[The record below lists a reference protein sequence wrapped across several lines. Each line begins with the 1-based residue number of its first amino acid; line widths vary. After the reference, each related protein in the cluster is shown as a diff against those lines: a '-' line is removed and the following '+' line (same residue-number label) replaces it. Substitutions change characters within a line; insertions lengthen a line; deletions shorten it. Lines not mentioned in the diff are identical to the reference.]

1 MQYVKM
7 VKLFAVSDDNSSV
20 QSSPWQRDHCWK
32 QVHPRKDAGR
42 YLTFFMRPDA
52 RLKSIRRKNMCVLK
66 VKRRRPLDASEIK
79 EDSEAPPSSG
89 ENKKLVGVE
98 RRKLT
103 AVVEML
109 ASRAVELK
117 KPASTPGSSK
127 ADHSVVSPRKR
138 ILREFERV
146 SLEDQNNKRHKRPSS
161 SSQVCIK
168 FISVLF
174 EQFWRI

>member
-1 MQYVKM
+1 MSNFSD
-7 VKLFAVSDDNSSV
+7 LCIASSVSDDNSSV

-42 YLTFFMRPDA
+42 YLTFFMRPDS
-52 RLKSIRRKNMCVLK
+52 RCWMFRRQNLKGMKL
-66 VKRRRPLDASEIK
+66 KRRRPFDTSEIK
-79 EDSEAPPSSG
+79 DDSSGPPSGDS
-89 ENKKLVGVE
+89 KKLIGVV
-98 RRKLT
+98 RRKL
-103 AVVEML
+103 VDIVEIL

-117 KPASTPGSSK
+117 KPSPTPSCSK

-161 SSQVCIK
+161 TSQVWTHLY
-168 FISVLF
+168 FP
-174 EQFWRI
+174 